1 MQDQYLPADVVKST
15 FRRLRSKADN
25 KVSVCVTFLSPVPAH
40 EGENFWERVMMLFA
54 EKPRREESHLH
65 PLRAATS
72 AQIGLL
78 QPSPSFPHCIVEK
91 CCPAR

>member
-40 EGENFWERVMMLFA
+40 EGENFWEKRDDAV
-54 EKPRREESHLH
+54 R
-65 PLRAATS
+65 
-72 AQIGLL
+72 
-78 QPSPSFPHCIVEK
+78 
-91 CCPAR
+91 